1 MNLWSFLFGTNN
13 NASVNDGNTT
23 NTPTINPANGLPMTD
38 GMGSLDVAGNVFG
51 TDSSSHRGSATSDSS
66 WDSSSSFD
74 SSSSWDSGSSIDS
87 GSSFGSGSSWD

>member
-51 TDSSSHRGSATSDSS
+51 TDSSSHWGSAGSDTGWGSS
-66 WDSSSSFD
+66 FESSSSG
-74 SSSSWDSGSSIDS
+74 SWD
-87 GSSFGSGSSWD
+87 